1 MKLKEKYHN
10 LKKYL
15 SVAGDTAIAFSG
27 GTDSVFLLAA
37 ALKYSS
43 GRVIAIT
50 VSTPYIQNSIM
61 NDASEAADQLFKK
74 IKKTQ
79 HIVESIPD
87 IPKSVLNNPL
97 NRCYECKKMMMK
109 KIIITA
115 SKNNFFNIVDGSN
128 IDDHSDYRPG
138 LKALK
143 ELKIK
148 SPLVECGFTKKDIRI
163 VSRMMNLPT
172 WNKKSSTCLLTRLQ
186 YNSRI
191 DMSTLKMVESSE
203 KYIECKGFSN
213 VRIRTSGGSG
223 VIEVSKEE
231 LSKLTETEMMQ
242 EISLELKKNGYKH
255 IIVDPEGYRSGSMNT
270 FYQNGKNSE
279 KP

>member
-15 SVAGDTAIAFSG
+15 SAVGDMAVAFSG

-43 GRVIAIT
+43 GRVIAVT

-61 NDASEAADQLFKK
+61 NDARKAADQLFKN

-79 HIVESIPD
+79 HIVENIPV

-97 NRCYECKKMMMK
+97 NRCYECKKVMMK
-109 KIIITA
+109 KIIFA
-115 SKNNFFNIVDGSN
+115 AGKNNFFNIVDGSN
-128 IDDHSDYRPG
+128 IDDLNDYRPG

-148 SPLVECGFTKKDIRI
+148 SPLVECGFTKKDVRI

-191 DMSTLKMVESSE
+191 ELPTLKMIESSE
-203 KYIECKGFSN
+203 KYIEGKGFTN
-213 VRIRTSGGSG
+213 VRIRTIGRSG
-223 VIEVSKEE
+223 VIEISKEE
-231 LSKLTETEMMQ
+231 LSKLAGDEMMQ
-242 EISLELKKNGYKH
+242 KIYVVLKKNGYEY
-255 IIVDPEGYRSGSMNT
+255 IVVDPEGYRSGSMNI
-270 FYQNGKNSE
+270 FYQNGNK
-279 KP
+279 